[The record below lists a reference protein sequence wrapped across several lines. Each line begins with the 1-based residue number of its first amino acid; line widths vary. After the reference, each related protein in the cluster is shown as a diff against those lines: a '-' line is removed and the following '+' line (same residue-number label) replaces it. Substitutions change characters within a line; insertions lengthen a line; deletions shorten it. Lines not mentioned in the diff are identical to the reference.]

1 MLPRRFCNHYDSID
15 TLRPLRHAEVSM
27 TLTPISVSC
36 PQCGSAEIY
45 YSCTPSC
52 CYNHVCNHCY
62 TTFEL
67 ETTWMGDVAED
78 FVMPS
83 DPESGSPT
91 APCARCREPK
101 VFAVADSASPPQYV
115 CAACKALLTLEY
127 TGIAPAQKSP
137 SS

>member
-1 MLPRRFCNHYDSID
+1 MKL
-15 TLRPLRHAEVSM
+15 V
-27 TLTPISVSC
+27 PISVVC

-67 ETTWMGDVAED
+67 ETTRAGDIAED
-78 FVMPS
+78 FVLPA

-91 APCARCREPK
+91 APCARCHEPK
-101 VFAVADSASPPQYV
+101 VFAVAASAPQQYV
-115 CAACKALLTLEY
+115 CAACKALLTLDYAE
-127 TGIAPAQKSP
+127 IAPAQTSP